1 MKRLLLAAS
10 LACLLPSAAFA
21 ADRVET
27 RSGPVSGTTEAGGL
41 RVYKG
46 IPYAAPPVGPLR
58 WQPPQPAAAWTDVKA
73 ATAFGAQCMQRR
85 QFADMVFRASGMSE
99 DCLFLNVWTPA
110 TTGRERLPVLVYF
123 YGGGFTAGDGSEP
136 RYDGAAMARTGIV
149 ALTVNYRLGVFGFMA
164 HPELT
169 KESPRHASGNYGLL
183 DQAAALAWVRD
194 NVAAFGGDPR
204 RVTIAGESAGSI
216 SVSAL
221 MASPLS
227 RGLIAGAIGES
238 GAAINPTFEPVPLAD
253 AEKTGVAFAA
263 AAKADSLAALRAMP
277 ADAVLA
283 VQGGPRFPIAI
294 DGYFL
299 PKSVADIFRAGE
311 QAHVP
316 LLAGWNSQ
324 ESGAASVL
332 GRGVEPT
339 AEGYAKAVR
348 ALPGFESYADDI
360 LKVYSGTTPEE
371 VTDAATALASD
382 RFIAFSTWKWID
394 LHARTGGKPAF
405 RYYYSRPRPAMNPG
419 KGTQGPARGA
429 AHSAEIE
436 YAMGNLAGNDV
447 YAWTD
452 EDRKVSEVMSGY
464 FANFVKTGDPN
475 GGKLPKWPAV
485 GKGNDVKV
493 MHIDVDTRVE
503 PDRTRDRH
511 LLLDRIYTVK

>member
-1 MKRLLLAAS
+1 
-10 LACLLPSAAFA
+10 
-21 ADRVET
+21 
-27 RSGPVSGTTEAGGL
+27 
-41 RVYKG
+41 
-46 IPYAAPPVGPLR
+46 
-58 WQPPQPAAAWTDVKA
+58 
-73 ATAFGAQCMQRR
+73 MQRR

-110 TTGRERLPVLVYF
+110 RSGRERLPVLVYF
-123 YGGGFTAGDGSEP
+123 YGGGFAAGDGSEP
-136 RYDGAAMARTGIV
+136 RYDGAAMARKGIV

-169 KESPRHASGNYGLL
+169 KESPRRASGNYGLL

-194 NVAAFGGDPR
+194 NIAAFGGDPR

-253 AEKTGVAFAA
+253 AEQAGVAFGAA
-263 AAKADSLAALRAMP
+263 ARADSLAALRAMP

-283 VQGGPRFPIAI
+283 VQGGPRLPIAI

-311 QAHVP
+311 QARVP
-316 LLAGWNSQ
+316 LLAGWNSE
-324 ESGAASVL
+324 ESGAAGVL

-339 AEGYAKAVR
+339 AEAYAKGVR
-348 ALPGFESYADDI
+348 AAFPERADDV
-360 LKVYSGTTPEE
+360 LRVYAGTTPEAIA
-371 VTDAATALASD
+371 DAATALASD

-394 LHARTGGKPAF
+394 LHAKTGGKPAF

-419 KGTQGPARGA
+419 KGNQGPARGA

-436 YAMGNLAGNDV
+436 YAMGNLGGNDV
-447 YAWTD
+447 YAWSD
-452 EDRKVSEVMSGY
+452 DDRKVSAAMLGY

-475 GGKLPKWPAV
+475 GGGLPKWPAV

-493 MHIDVDTRVE
+493 MHLDVNPRAESDQTRPRYLV
-503 PDRTRDRH
+503 
-511 LLLDRIYTVK
+511 LDEIYSKK